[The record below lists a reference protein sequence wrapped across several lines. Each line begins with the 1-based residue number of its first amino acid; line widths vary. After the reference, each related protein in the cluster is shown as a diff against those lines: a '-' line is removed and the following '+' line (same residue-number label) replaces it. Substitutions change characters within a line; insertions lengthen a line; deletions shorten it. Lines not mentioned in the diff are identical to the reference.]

1 MKIEKV
7 LKELG
12 IEKIN
17 SGVSTGTK
25 WQKANGAIISSY
37 SPVDGKLIAKVTCAS
52 PLDYKKTVEKSNE
65 AFKTWR
71 QMPAP
76 KRGEIVRQMGKAFRK
91 YKEYYHFLYI
101 HKMNID

>member
-52 PLDYKKTVEKSNE
+52 SPMSSYPE
-65 AFKTWR
+65 AI
-71 QMPAP
+71 
-76 KRGEIVRQMGKAFRK
+76 ELVS
-91 YKEYYHFLYI
+91 HFQHCFQERTFWNFVALCLMLQSKVIMFLILYFLL
-101 HKMNID
+101 